1 MLYWILIA
9 SRSTPATSLYVMFI
23 KIWRVQIAHKKSPM
37 FMLCS
42 ESVDMMLLHQIHQQ
56 YLEEFYF
63 IPILE
68 LLHGWEENLF
78 SNALE

>member
-1 MLYWILIA
+1 
-9 SRSTPATSLYVMFI
+9 
-23 KIWRVQIAHKKSPM
+23 
-37 FMLCS
+37 MLCS

-68 LLHGWEENLF
+68 LLHG
-78 SNALE
+78 